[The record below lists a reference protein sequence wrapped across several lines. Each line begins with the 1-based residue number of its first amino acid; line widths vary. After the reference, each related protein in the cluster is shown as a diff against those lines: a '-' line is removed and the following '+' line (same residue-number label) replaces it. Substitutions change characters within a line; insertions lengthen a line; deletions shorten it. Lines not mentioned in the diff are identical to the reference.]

1 MQVIL
6 SLVLFLVFGSEVFCM
21 DAASRQ
27 QAEQR
32 RQQQE
37 AQYAGTQRHYAE
49 QSAINAQRER
59 QRQQEQQQRLR

>member
-1 MQVIL
+1 
-6 SLVLFLVFGSEVFCM
+6 M